1 MRNLSRFYPYDF
13 FCRKEGSKRRI
24 SAVPSDLRRRE
35 DATKAEEGLKGEAGK
50 MVKIQIPARAHAS
63 ISIALFAAFSPETRK
78 VWKTKEEKEEEE
90 EETKEASH
98 NIVFPRKTW
107 KALCEITKTLEGTT

>member
-1 MRNLSRFYPYDF
+1 MRNLSRLYPYAF

-35 DATKAEEGLKGEAGK
+35 DATKAEEGLKGDAGK
-50 MVKIQIPARAHAS
+50 MVKIQIPARVHAS
-63 ISIALFAAFSPETRK
+63 ISVALFAASSPETRK
-78 VWKTKEEKEEEE
+78 VWETKKEEEE
-90 EETKEASH
+90 EETKEASY
-98 NIVFPRKTW
+98 NIFFPRKTW